1 MKFTIDW
8 LKQHLDTKYNDKKIL
23 DKLTNIGLEV
33 ESFESQSSQQD
44 EFVIAKIVNAERH
57 PNADRLS
64 VCDVDIG
71 EKEIVKVVCGAPN
84 AKKDLLTI
92 YAPPGAII
100 PKNKMK
106 LSVSKIRGVTSYGM
120 LCSESELKLSNES
133 EGITELP
140 SKKYNN
146 QIGKKF
152 FTNNSSKVIDLSIT
166 PNRADCLG
174 VRGVARDL
182 AAAGAGKLKKY
193 DQNKIKFKGT
203 QKIKVKI
210 NKEKNQG
217 CTAFGSCLIKGIKNT
232 ESPQWLKDKI
242 LALGQK
248 PISAIVDVTN
258 YIMFDLNRPLHA
270 YDADKI
276 KEGIFVRNSK
286 KGESFEALDNKTYT
300 LQDNMCVISD
310 QSGVLGLG
318 GIIGGTRSGTELD
331 TKNILLESAYFNPK
345 SIRKTSKLL
354 NIDTDAKFR
363 FERGIDPNSIEEGLV
378 KAAKLIQEIC
388 GGEISKLDVQKSEI
402 FKKISIRFPLDLFES
417 VTGFKI
423 SVKEIIKILTDLG
436 FIIKKKNNDLNL
448 IAPSWRP
455 DILQPIDIVEE
466 IVRIKGYDQIKTELP
481 EKVRKIP
488 TLNKQQKLFHFLQ
501 RSVASKGY
509 YEAVTWSFTD
519 SKINQLF
526 KENKNEVEIVNPIS
540 ADLNVLRSSIFSNL
554 IIYLKNNLDRGFKDI
569 SLFEIGPIFSG
580 NKPGQQKIVLGGL
593 RSGKVSRYNWIEKE
607 RLVDVFD
614 AKRDA
619 IQTIVESGFDQ
630 KKLYI
635 NDKAPSYYHPG
646 KSGTIYLSKN
656 ENNPVAFFGEIHP
669 NILKKIDIKT
679 EALVCIEIY
688 LDNIKET
695 TKKLK
700 DQKSLYQYSDY
711 QKSERDFAFVID
723 KNFKVQEL
731 VNIISEIDKSLIRS
745 VKVFDVYEGE
755 KIPNNKKSI
764 ALNVTIQ
771 SSEKTLNEEDL
782 EKVNKLIISTVE
794 TKSGAKIRS

>member
-146 QIGKKF
+146 QIGKKYF
-152 FTNNSSKVIDLSIT
+152 KNNSSKVIDLSIT

-217 CTAFGSCLIKGIKNT
+217 CAAFGSCLIKGIKNT

-248 PISAIVDVTN
+248 PISAIVDITN

-270 YDADKI
+270 YVADKI
-276 KEGIFVRNSK
+276 NESIIVRNSK

-526 KENKNEVEIVNPIS
+526 KENKNEVEIINPIS

-569 SLFEIGPIFSG
+569 SLFEIGPIFNG
-580 NKPGQQKIVLGGL
+580 NKPGQQKIVLAGL

>member
-8 LKQHLDTKYNDKKIL
+8 LKQHLDTNYNDKKIV

-146 QIGKKF
+146 QIGKKYF
-152 FTNNSSKVIDLSIT
+152 KNNSSKVIDLSIT

-217 CTAFGSCLIKGIKNT
+217 CAAFGSCLIKGIKNT

-248 PISAIVDVTN
+248 PISAIVDITN

-276 KEGIFVRNSK
+276 NESIIVRNSK

-378 KAAKLIQEIC
+378 MAAKLIQEIC
-388 GGEISKLDVQKSEI
+388 GGEISKLDLQESEI
-402 FKKISIRFPLDLFES
+402 SKKISIRFPLDLFES

-526 KENKNEVEIVNPIS
+526 KENKNEVEIINPIS

-569 SLFEIGPIFSG
+569 SLFEIGPIFIG
-580 NKPGQQKIVLGGL
+580 NKPGQQKIVLAGL

-614 AKRDA
+614 AKRDV

>member
-1 MKFTIDW
+1 
-8 LKQHLDTKYNDKKIL
+8 
-23 DKLTNIGLEV
+23 
-33 ESFESQSSQQD
+33 
-44 EFVIAKIVNAERH
+44 
-57 PNADRLS
+57 
-64 VCDVDIG
+64 
-71 EKEIVKVVCGAPN
+71 
-84 AKKDLLTI
+84 
-92 YAPPGAII
+92 
-100 PKNKMK
+100 
-106 LSVSKIRGVTSYGM
+106 
-120 LCSESELKLSNES
+120 
-133 EGITELP
+133 
-140 SKKYNN
+140 
-146 QIGKKF
+146 
-152 FTNNSSKVIDLSIT
+152 
-166 PNRADCLG
+166 
-174 VRGVARDL
+174 
-182 AAAGAGKLKKY
+182 
-193 DQNKIKFKGT
+193 
-203 QKIKVKI
+203 
-210 NKEKNQG
+210 
-217 CTAFGSCLIKGIKNT
+217 
-232 ESPQWLKDKI
+232 
-242 LALGQK
+242 
-248 PISAIVDVTN
+248 
-258 YIMFDLNRPLHA
+258 MFDLNRPLHA

-276 KEGIFVRNSK
+276 NEGIIVRNSK
-286 KGESFEALDNKTYT
+286 KGESFKALDNKTYT
-300 LQDNMCVISD
+300 LQENMCVISD

-580 NKPGQQKIVLGGL
+580 NKPGQQKIVLAGL

>member
-8 LKQHLDTKYNDKKIL
+8 LKQHLDTNYNDKKIV

-44 EFVIAKIVNAERH
+44 EFVIAKIINAERH

-146 QIGKKF
+146 QIGKKYF
-152 FTNNSSKVIDLSIT
+152 KNNSSKVIDLSIT

-217 CTAFGSCLIKGIKNT
+217 CAAFGSCLIKGIKNT

-248 PISAIVDVTN
+248 PISAIVDITN

-276 KEGIFVRNSK
+276 NESIIVRNSK

-378 KAAKLIQEIC
+378 MAAKLIQEIC
-388 GGEISKLDVQKSEI
+388 GGEISKLDLQKSEI

-569 SLFEIGPIFSG
+569 SLFEIGPIFRG
-580 NKPGQQKIVLGGL
+580 NKPGQQKIVLAGL

-745 VKVFDVYEGE
+745 EKVFEVYEGE